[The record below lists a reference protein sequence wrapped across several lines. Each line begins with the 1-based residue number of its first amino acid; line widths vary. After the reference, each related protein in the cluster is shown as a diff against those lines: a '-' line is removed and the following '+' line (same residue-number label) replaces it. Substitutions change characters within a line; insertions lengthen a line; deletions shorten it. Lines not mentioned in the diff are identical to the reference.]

1 MKYEFFHYLPV
12 EDTIMRLGLYL
23 TAVGRGV
30 IPSKEHYPPVG
41 HPTMYTFN
49 YLQGRIL
56 PEFQIILITDG
67 KGIFESKQTG
77 KIDIESG
84 TLILLFPDVWHR
96 YKPDDQTGWKERWIS
111 INGVVIH
118 QLVDQGYLDP
128 DQAVQQLSEPEH
140 LTSTFDTFL
149 DRIHRNPIENTL
161 VTSLRT
167 MAFLSK
173 IIESIGSGTTGAR
186 KQVDN
191 GRVKVS
197 KDKLVDSVLDI
208 IWTQSHRPISMNYIL
223 KQVPASRRTLERRFQ
238 KAHGHSIHEE
248 ILQCRLTRAKRLLR
262 ETHLPI
268 KTVAYLSGFSYPER
282 MRCTFLK
289 ILRTSPSDFRKQNSP
304 DTLSDK

>member
-1 MKYEFFHYLPV
+1 MKYEFYHYLPV

-30 IPSKEHYPPVG
+30 IPSKEDYPPVG
-41 HPTMYTFN
+41 HPTMYAFN
-49 YLQGRIL
+49 YLQGRVL

-67 KGIFESKQTG
+67 KGIFETKQTG
-77 KIDIESG
+77 EIAIESD

-96 YKPDDQTGWKERWIS
+96 YKPDEQTGWKERWIS
-111 INGVVIH
+111 VNGAIIH
-118 QLVDQGYLDP
+118 QLMDQGYLNP
-128 DQAVQQLSEPEH
+128 DRSVLQLSEPEH
-140 LTSTFDTFL
+140 LISTFDTFL
-149 DRIHRNPIENTL
+149 DQIHRRPIENTL

-167 MAFLSK
+167 MAFLSE
-173 IIESIGSGTTGAR
+173 IIESIGVGTTGAR
-186 KQVDN
+186 KPVDN

-208 IWTQSHRPISMNYIL
+208 IWTQSHRPISVDSIL
-223 KQVPASRRTLERRFQ
+223 IQVPASRRTLERRFQ

-248 ILQCRLTRAKRLLR
+248 ILQCRLTRAKRMLR

-282 MRCTFLK
+282 MRCTFIK
-289 ILRTSPSDFRKQNSP
+289 ILRTSPSDFRKQNSIGNI
-304 DTLSDK
+304 SDE